1 VDRALILGTAG
12 HVDHGKTALVRA
24 LTGVDTDRLEE
35 EHRRGISIELG
46 FAQLDLGEGVRFG
59 VVDVPGHERFVRQMV
74 AGAGGMDLAMLLV
87 AADEGI
93 MPQTREHLDVLRFL
107 GVPAGLVVLTKMDLA
122 DPDLVE
128 VVESE
133 VMELVAGSFLE
144 DAPVLRVSAH
154 ERSGLEELKS
164 ALRALAKTTPLRGRA
179 GSFRLPVD
187 RVFVLQG
194 AGAVVT
200 GTAWSGE
207 VTGGSTLRLLP
218 RDVEVRV
225 REVQSHGAAV
235 ERAGAGER
243 VALAVHGAK
252 REELTRGD
260 QLVSGDAWEVSHR
273 LGVRLHAIGD
283 PQFAWALKHRAR
295 VHVHHAARE
304 VLGRL
309 DILDGDAIAPG
320 GTGLVRLHLE
330 EPLVAAPGDRL
341 VLRSYSPMVTVA
353 GGIVLDPFLPAGERR
368 AAAAAWLAQVD
379 GTSREDWPWIRVR
392 RAGVDGLTAAGWFA
406 AAEMAGLDRA
416 DAEARLQ
423 AGLEAGDLLRLGDRL
438 VGVEPSRSARD
449 RALEL
454 ARAHQDAHPM
464 SPGLSKEELRGAL
477 GLNLTAPQFTQLLAH
492 WAGEAPL
499 FDAGDRVRADSAT
512 PELDDAQ
519 RARVEA
525 LRARIDAAV
534 PLWQA
539 TAEETRSPELHLLL
553 GEGYLERLA
562 GPLYATRARLEDLER
577 RTREHFAQHE
587 TLEVSHVKEWTGA
600 SRKFAVPM
608 LEWLDARGITRFDGK
623 VRRPAD

>member
-1 VDRALILGTAG
+1 MDRALILGTAG

-46 FAQLDLGEGVRFG
+46 FAHLDLGDGLRFG
-59 VVDVPGHERFVRQMV
+59 IVDVPGHERFVRQMV

-107 GVPAGLVVLTKMDLA
+107 GVPAGLIVLTKMDLA

-133 VMELVAGSFLE
+133 VAELVEGSFLE
-144 DAPVLRVSAH
+144 DAPMLRVSAQAGT
-154 ERSGLEELKS
+154 GLDELKT
-164 ALRALAKTTPLRGRA
+164 ALRTLARTAPLRSRA

-194 AGAVVT
+194 TGAVVT

-207 VTGGSTLRLLP
+207 VAGGGSLRLLP
-218 RDVEVRV
+218 QDTDVRV
-225 REVQSHGAAV
+225 REVQSHGAPV
-235 ERAGAGER
+235 EKAGAGER
-243 VALAVHGAK
+243 VALALHGVK
-252 REELTRGD
+252 REDLSRGD
-260 QLVSGDAWEVSHR
+260 QLVSGAAWEVSHR
-273 LGVRLHAIGD
+273 LGVRVHSIAD
-283 PQFAWALKHRAR
+283 AQFAWALKHRAR

-309 DILDGDAIAPG
+309 DVLDGDAVPPG
-320 GTGLVRLHLE
+320 GTGLVRIHLE

-353 GGIVLDPFLPAGERR
+353 GGVVLDPFLPAGERR
-368 AAAAAWLAQVD
+368 ADAAAWLAQVD
-379 GTSREDWPWIRVR
+379 GSTTEEWPWMRVR
-392 RAGVDGLTAAGWFA
+392 RAGADGLSADGWFA
-406 AAEMAGLDRA
+406 AAEMAGLDRDA
-416 DAEARLQ
+416 AEAGLQ
-423 AGLEAGDLLRLGDRL
+423 ARLEAGDLVRLGDRL
-438 VGVEPSRSARD
+438 VGVEPSHAARD

-454 ARAHQDAHPM
+454 ARAHQDAQPM
-464 SPGLSKEELRGAL
+464 SPGLSKEELRSAL

-499 FDAGDRVRADSAT
+499 FDTGERVRADSAT
-512 PELDDAQ
+512 PQLDAAQ
-519 RARVEA
+519 RAAVEE
-525 LRARIDAAV
+525 LRARVDAAQ

-539 TAEETRSPELHLLL
+539 TAAEARSPELHLLL
-553 GEGYLERLA
+553 GEGYLERLD
-562 GPLYATRARLEDLER
+562 GPLYATRERLDDLRR
-577 RTREHFAQHE
+577 RTEEHFAQHD

-608 LEWLDARGITRFDGK
+608 LEWLDAQGLTRFDGK
-623 VRRPAD
+623 VRRQAD